1 MKFKFIYEGIY
12 VEIPSSENRYIE
24 KVKTYIDTKQYA
36 LDLFQYCKVEKANVL
51 QIRINENESI
61 SVTYQNGDICG
72 GFTTFLVTIKEK
84 NNNED

>member
-1 MKFKFIYEGIY
+1 MKLRYDYNGIC
-12 VEIPSSENRYIE
+12 VEVFSSEDKYIE

-51 QIRINENESI
+51 QIRINESI

-72 GFTTFLVTIKEK
+72 GFTTFLVAIKG
-84 NNNED
+84 

>member
-1 MKFKFIYEGIY
+1 MKFKFIYEGIC

-24 KVKTYIDTKQYA
+24 KAKTYIDTKQYV
-36 LDLFQYCKVEKANVL
+36 LDLQRYCEIEKANIL
-51 QIRINENESI
+51 QIRINEDDNI
-61 SVTYQNGDICG
+61 SVSYKSGDTCG

>member
-1 MKFKFIYEGIY
+1 MKLRYDYNGIY
-12 VEIPSSENRYIE
+12 VEVFSSEDKYIK

>member
-1 MKFKFIYEGIY
+1 MKLRYDYNGIS

-72 GFTTFLVTIKEK
+72 GFTTFLVAIKG
-84 NNNED
+84 

>member
-24 KVKTYIDTKQYA
+24 KVKMYIDTKQYA